1 MCGLQINVFRY
12 RFQLNSFVLLN
23 FIYFFVDFY
32 ACFKALHYNVYY
44 RSLIWFI
51 NCGIQCLNIF
61 LMTAELYIVF
71 PCYFLYIV
79 FTLGSMYHSAE
90 DSYFTV

>member
-1 MCGLQINVFRY
+1 MCGLQINVFRF

-44 RSLIWFI
+44 RSLIGVI
-51 NCGIQCLNIF
+51 NFGIQRLNIF

-71 PCYFLYIV
+71 LY
-79 FTLGSMYHSAE
+79 TLGSMYHSAE
-90 DSYFTV
+90 DSYFKV

>member
-1 MCGLQINVFRY
+1 MCGLQINVFRF
-12 RFQLNSFVLLN
+12 RCKLKSFVLLN
-23 FIYFFVDFY
+23 FLYFFVDFY
-32 ACFKALHYNVYY
+32 ACFNALHYNVYY

-71 PCYFLYIV
+71 LY
-79 FTLGSMYHSAE
+79 TLGSMYHSAE